1 MARIHF
7 NVPQFFHNLRHMR
20 WETLTLPR
28 WTTRQTAAAAVLV
41 FIFLVIFF
49 IIVETLFFGQPP
61 INKKHH
67 HFIEN
72 SKGLGP
78 AVHYGIVID
87 CGSSGSRVFLY
98 FWPQHSGNPKDLLN
112 IQQFIDNEGNPVV
125 KKIKPGLDTFKDNP
139 EAASDYIKPLLQ
151 YVAGY
156 IPQDQQKET
165 LLFILA
171 TAGMRMI
178 PEQSQ
183 KAIFQNMYTEI
194 PKMFPFVISE
204 SNLEV
209 ISGKQEGVYA
219 WIAVN
224 YVLHKFDHGA
234 DEHPLVAVE
243 VPGNTNKEKRTHVRR
258 RTVGM
263 LDMGGG
269 SMQIAFEI
277 TSKYDNIPSHR
288 LAEFNLGCK
297 NNDLDHTYR
306 VYVTT
311 FLGFGANEAREHYE
325 EYLLA
330 TSADQLH
337 STVENVTVNVP
348 YTREKTQVN
357 ISDPCLPVGLTQEVK
372 DTQGQVHFLRGQGD
386 YEACSSKLVK
396 LLTWNSSIICE
407 QAPCSMN
414 GVHQPV
420 ISFHNSEFY
429 GFSEFWYTMDDVFRI
444 GGIYN
449 YEKFD
454 YEAKKFCGTKWSTL
468 KSWYE
473 EKLYPRADELRFRFQ
488 CFKAAWM
495 TTVLHKGLRFPH
507 NYRMLRS
514 VQLINKREVQ
524 WTLGALLHR
533 TRFLPLR
540 GMNSFETQHPVPHWV
555 KKGYVINEYV
565 IVFCFVIVVIAI
577 LSYLKHLKICQSKK
591 TDKLHH
597 VPSMSYFMVDEDQIE
612 QGLNYVIVDQKDL
625 EQR

>member
-7 NVPQFFHNLRHMR
+7 NVPQFLHNLRHVR
-20 WETLTLPR
+20 WETTLQR
-28 WTTRQTAAAAVLV
+28 WSTKQAALAAVLILTV
-41 FIFLVIFF
+41 LVILF
-49 IIVETLFFGQPP
+49 IILETIFFGRPP
-61 INKKHH
+61 INKKHQH
-67 HFIEN
+67 VIEGGE
-72 SKGLGP
+72 GLGP
-78 AVHYGIVID
+78 KVHYGIVID

-98 FWPQHSGNPKDLLN
+98 FWPPHSGNPKDLLN
-112 IQQFIDNEGNPVV
+112 IQQFMDSQGNPVV

-151 YVAGY
+151 FVAAH
-156 IPQDQQKET
+156 IPVDQQKET
-165 LLFILA
+165 ILFILA
-171 TAGMRMI
+171 TAGMRLI
-178 PEQSQ
+178 PEESQ
-183 KAIFQNMYTEI
+183 KAIFQNLYTEI

-269 SMQIAFEI
+269 SMQMAFEI
-277 TSKYDNIPSHR
+277 TSKYNNIPKHR
-288 LAEFNLGCK
+288 IAEFNLGCK

-311 FLGFGANEAREHYE
+311 YLGFGANEAREHYE
-325 EYLLA
+325 EILL
-330 TSADQLH
+330 TSNVSLPNLDM
-337 STVENVTVNVP
+337 ENTTFNIPFNRERTRFNV
-348 YTREKTQVN
+348 
-357 ISDPCLPVGLTQEVK
+357 SDPCLPVGLTQEVK
-372 DTQGQVHFLRGQGD
+372 DTEGHVHFLHGLGE

-396 LLTWNSSIICE
+396 LLNRNASIPCE

-414 GVHQPV
+414 GVHQPM

-449 YEKFD
+449 FEKFKF
-454 YEAKKFCGTKWSTL
+454 EAKKFCGTKWSTL
-468 KSWYE
+468 QSWYE
-473 EKLYPRADELRFRFQ
+473 EKLYPRADENRFRFQ

-495 TTVLHKGLRFPH
+495 TTVLHKGLKFPPSYH
-507 NYRMLRS
+507 MLRS
-514 VQLINKREVQ
+514 VQLINHREVQ

-540 GMNSFETQHPVPHWV
+540 GMNSFETQHPPPHWV
-555 KKGYVINEYV
+555 KNRYIINEYV
-565 IVFCFVIVVIAI
+565 IIFCFVIVTIAI

-597 VPSMSYFMVDEDQIE
+597 VPSMSYFMVEEDQIE
-612 QGLNYVIVDQKDL
+612 QGLNYVIVDHKDL
-625 EQR
+625 EQ

>member
-7 NVPQFFHNLRHMR
+7 NVPQLLYNIRNIR
-20 WETLTLPR
+20 WETTLQK
-28 WTTRQTAAAAVLV
+28 WSSRQIAVVAVLT
-41 FIFLVIFF
+41 FIVLVIIF
-49 IIVETLFFGQPP
+49 IILETVLLSPP
-61 INKKHH
+61 PVTKTQHQHDLVRSND
-67 HFIEN
+67 
-72 SKGLGP
+72 LGP

-98 FWPQHSGNPKDLLN
+98 FWPPHSGNSKDLLN
-112 IQQFIDNEGNPVV
+112 IQQFVDKEGKPVV

-151 YVAGY
+151 HVSGY
-156 IPQDQQKET
+156 IPKEQQKET
-165 LLFILA
+165 LLLILA

-178 PEQSQ
+178 SEKSQ
-183 KAIFQNMYTEI
+183 KAIFHNLYTEI
-194 PKMFPFVISE
+194 PKLFPFVISE

-224 YVLHKFDHGA
+224 YVLHKFDHGT

-263 LDMGGG
+263 MDMGGG

-277 TSKYDNIPSHR
+277 TSKYSNIPKHR
-288 LAEFNLGCK
+288 LAEFNLGCQASEF
-297 NNDLDHTYR
+297 DHTYR

-311 FLGFGANEAREHYE
+311 FLGFGANEARERYE
-325 EYLLA
+325 EYLLSSNQRNSTTRNA
-330 TSADQLH
+330 TITPSRQKRKSDI
-337 STVENVTVNVP
+337 P
-348 YTREKTQVN
+348 
-357 ISDPCLPVGLTQEVK
+357 DPCLPVSLRQEVK
-372 DTQGQVHFLRGQGD
+372 DSRDRSHFLHGQGD
-386 YEACSSKLVK
+386 YETCRAS
-396 LLTWNSSIICE
+396 LLRLLNWNSSTVCE

-429 GFSEFWYTMDDVFRI
+429 AFSEFWYTMDDVFRL

-449 YEKFD
+449 SETFD
-454 YEAKKFCGTKWSTL
+454 HEAKKFCGTKWSTL
-468 KSWYE
+468 QSWYD
-473 EKLYPRADELRFRFQ
+473 EKLYPRADENRFRFQ
-488 CFKAAWM
+488 CFKSAWM
-495 TTVLHKGLRFPH
+495 STVLHKGLKFPH
-507 NYRMLRS
+507 SYKMLRS
-514 VQLINKREVQ
+514 VQLINHKEVQ

-540 GMNSFETQHPVPHWV
+540 GMNRFETQHNPPPWM
-555 KKGYVINEYV
+555 KKNRFINSEYV
-565 IVFCFVIVVIAI
+565 IIFCLVIVYVAI
-577 LSYLKHLKICQSKK
+577 LIYLKHLKICQTRK

-597 VPSMSYFMVDEDQIE
+597 VPSMSYFMVEEDQVE
-612 QGLNYVIVDQKDL
+612 QGLNYVMVNKADI
-625 EQR
+625 EGGI